1 MPDHVELRTGAY
13 YDSVTLMQVSRAV
26 AATPGVQAAQVA
38 MATELN
44 LDVLRG
50 MGFEVPPSAP
60 NDLVVAIRGDESAIA
75 AGLGALEAAL
85 VGSRSAATGS
95 AGLGAAP
102 PPHTLGRAIRL
113 SGADL
118 ALVSVPGEHAVAE
131 ALDAVRAGISVMVF
145 SDNVPVEDEVR
156 LKDAAAAAGVL
167 VMGPD
172 CGTAVIGGV
181 GLGFANVVRPGP
193 VGLVAASGT
202 GAQQVMCL
210 LDTAG
215 VGISHCLGVG
225 GRDLSSAV
233 AGRSTKQALA
243 ALAAD
248 PATETIVVVSKP
260 PAPEVL
266 ADLEAYAATLGKPV
280 HWATLGPG
288 RPDLT
293 AAVEDVLFATGHPV
307 PERWRTWRPGVSDD
321 EWSELTPEARR
332 AAVQGSSLRGLFCG
346 GTLADEAMLI
356 TAEHLGD
363 IRSNI
368 PLRPDLALGPD
379 LRDPGH
385 VVIDFG
391 DDALTRGRA
400 HPMIDPSLRLE
411 RITVEAADPTCG
423 VLLLDLVLGH
433 GAHPDPAPELS
444 DAVRAARATASAE
457 GRHLDVVVSLNGTEG
472 DPQGLQRSTGH
483 LVQAG
488 AVVILSNA
496 AATREALR
504 LLGHD
509 TNAQASGGAA
519 YSTEEWPLSTAH
531 EERAPDRGTAGT
543 AYAIGAGERAAL
555 GTEPLHG
562 LLSAEVSVAAAGV
575 SLLADS
581 LRAQAVSVTEAAWQ
595 PPLPGTATD
604 LRRVLADPQR
614 DTANAEALRRM
625 TAAGA
630 DLVDVRPASEALGL
644 ERGTFLHAGPPITF
658 DRASGPL
665 RGALVGAML
674 LEGLADTAEQAEE
687 RLAKGDGITLEPC
700 HHRDAVGPM
709 AGVVS
714 PSMWV
719 YELRDEVHDHTS
731 WCSLN
736 EGLGKVL
743 RYGAYGP
750 EVIDRLRWMNAVLGP
765 ILQQAVRARADQQ
778 GPIDIK
784 AIIAQMLQMGDE
796 GHNRNRAGSLMLLRE
811 LLPTMITADASS
823 TDIAEAVRFSGANE
837 HFFLNLGMPACKLST
852 LAAHGIP
859 GSSVVTTMARN
870 GTDFGIRVSGTGDA
884 WFTGPA
890 NTPEGLFLGSYG
902 PDDANP
908 DIGDSAITETG
919 GIGGF
924 AMAAAPAIVRFV
936 GGDVPFALRATQTMY
951 EITVGEHTA
960 YQVPILEF
968 RGTPT
973 GIDVTAVARTGIL
986 PQINTGMAG
995 RVAGTGQVGAGLVTP
1010 PAECFTQALA
1020 ALAGAVQEG

>member
-1 MPDHVELRTGAY
+1 MADHLERRTGAY
-13 YDSVTLMQVSRAV
+13 YDSVSLMQVSRSV
-26 AATPGVQAAQVA
+26 ATAAGVEAAQVA

-44 LDVLRG
+44 LELIAA
-50 MGFEVPPSAP
+50 MGFDVPEDAGP
-60 NDLVVAIRGDESAIA
+60 NDLLIAIRGSDAGVTNGLA
-75 AGLGALEAAL
+75 ALDAALEAI
-85 VGSRSAATGS
+85 RSVAAQAG
-95 AGLGAAP
+95 GLGEAP
-102 PPHTLGRAIRL
+102 PAHTLGGAL
-113 SGADL
+113 KASGANV
-118 ALVSVPGEHAVAE
+118 ALVSVPGEFAVTE
-131 ALDAVRAGISVMVF
+131 AFDAVRAGVSVMVF

-156 LKDAAAAAGVL
+156 LKDAAARAGVL

-172 CGTAVIGGV
+172 CGTAVVGGAA
-181 GLGFANVVRPGP
+181 LGFANVFRPGP

-210 LDTAG
+210 LDAAG

-225 GRDLSSAV
+225 GRDLSSEV
-233 AGRSTKQALA
+233 GGRSTRQALA

-248 PATETIVVVSKP
+248 PATERIVVVSIP
-260 PAPEVL
+260 PAAAVL
-266 ADLEAYAATLGKPV
+266 SDIESYAASLGKPV
-280 HWATLGPG
+280 SWATLGQGRADLTTAVEGVVGTPQAWPQWRGLSSDEGPVGPG
-288 RPDLT
+288 R
-293 AAVEDVLFATGHPV
+293 A
-307 PERWRTWRPGVSDD
+307 
-321 EWSELTPEARR
+321 
-332 AAVQGSSLRGLFCG
+332 LRGLFCG

-356 TAEHLGD
+356 AAGVLGD

-368 PLRPDLALGPD
+368 PLRPDLALGHD
-379 LRDPGH
+379 LHDAGH

-391 DDALTRGRA
+391 DDSMTRGRA
-400 HPMIDPSLRLE
+400 HPMIDPTLRTE
-411 RITVEAADPTCG
+411 RIAREAADPTCG

-433 GAHPDPAPELS
+433 GAHPDPAPELA
-444 DAVRAARATASAE
+444 DAIRAAREVASSE
-457 GRHLDVVVSLNGTEG
+457 GRSLPVVVSVTGTTA
-472 DPQGLQRSTGH
+472 DPQGLERSASLLMG
-483 LVQAG
+483 AG
-488 AVVILSNA
+488 ATVMLSNA
-496 AATREALR
+496 EATRHALE
-504 LLGHD
+504 LLGH
-509 TNAQASGGAA
+509 TPPAA
-519 YSTEEWPLSTAH
+519 YSTEPASAPNRTAY
-531 EERAPDRGTAGT
+531 EGTAGEGP
-543 AYAIGAGERAAL
+543 ASPARGL
-555 GTEPLHG
+555 LHDLLVTEPTI
-562 LLSAEVSVAAAGV
+562 ATAGV
-575 SLLADS
+575 SLFADS
-581 LRAQAVSVTEAAWQ
+581 LRAQAVPVTEAAWQ
-595 PPLPGTATD
+595 PPVPGTSAA
-604 LRRVLADPQR
+604 LGRVLADDRR
-614 DTANAEALRRM
+614 DAANAEALRRM
-625 TAAGA
+625 LAAGA
-630 DLVDVRPASEALGL
+630 DLVDVRPAAVALGL
-644 ERGTFLHAGPPITF
+644 EKGTFLHAGPPITF

-665 RGALVGAML
+665 RGALIGAML
-674 LEGLADTAEQAEE
+674 FEGLAATADEAES
-687 RLAKGDGITLEPC
+687 RLDRGDGITLEPC

-709 AGVVS
+709 AGVIS

-719 YELRDEVHDHTS
+719 YELRDEVHDNTS
-731 WCSLN
+731 WCTLN

-743 RYGAYGP
+743 RYGAFGP
-750 EVIDRLRWMNAVLGP
+750 EVIDRLRWMNNVLGP
-765 ILQQAVRARADQQ
+765 ILQQAVRARVDGS

-823 TDIAEAVRFSGANE
+823 ADVAEAVRFSGANE

-870 GTDFGIRVSGTGDA
+870 GTDFGIRVSGTGDE

-973 GIDVTAVARTGIL
+973 GIDVAAVARTGIL

-1010 PAECFTQALA
+1010 PEECFTQALA
-1020 ALAGAVQEG
+1020 ALAALATSTVG

>member
-1 MPDHVELRTGAY
+1 MADHVELRTGAY

-26 AATPGVQAAQVA
+26 AATPGVEAAQVA

-50 MGFEVPPSAP
+50 MGFDVPPSAP
-60 NDLVVAIRGDESAIA
+60 NDLVVALRGDEAGIA
-75 AGLGALEAAL
+75 AGQAALEAAL
-85 VGSRSAATGS
+85 AGSRSAAGGS
-95 AGLGAAP
+95 GAMGEAQP
-102 PPHTLGRAIRL
+102 PRTLGGAIRL

-118 ALVSVPGEHAVAE
+118 ALVSVPGEHAVTE

-156 LKDAAAAAGVL
+156 LKDAAAEAGVL

-172 CGTAVIGGV
+172 CGTAVVGGV
-181 GLGFANVVRPGP
+181 ALGFANVVRPGS

-210 LDTAG
+210 LDAAG

-225 GRDLSSAV
+225 GRDLSAAV

-248 PATETIVVVSKP
+248 PATEAVVVVSKP

-266 ADLEAYAATLGKPV
+266 ADVEAYAAGLGKPV
-280 HWATLGPG
+280 HWATLGAG

-293 AAVEDVLFATGHPV
+293 AAVEAVVAAVEGGAGGGSDRA
-307 PERWRTWRPGVSDD
+307 PERAWPAWTGASSD
-321 EWSELTPEARR
+321 EL
-332 AAVQGSSLRGLFCG
+332 GHGSLRGLFCG

-356 TAEHLGD
+356 AAESLGD
-363 IRSNI
+363 VRSNI

-379 LRDPGH
+379 LREPGH

-391 DDALTRGRA
+391 DDSLTRGRA

-411 RITVEAADPTCG
+411 RIAVEAADPTCG

-433 GAHPDPAPELS
+433 GAHPDPAPEL
-444 DAVRAARATASAE
+444 AAAIRAARETAAAD
-457 GRHLDVVVSLNGTEG
+457 RRDLPVVVSLTGTTG
-472 DPQGLQRSTGH
+472 DPQGLERSAEL
-483 LVQAG
+483 LVDAG
-488 AVVILSNA
+488 ATVLLSNA
-496 AATREALR
+496 NATRHAIH
-504 LLGHD
+504 LLGRQTHPAD
-509 TNAQASGGAA
+509 TAPSDSAQPSHTA
-519 YSTEEWPLSTAH
+519 YARETT
-531 EERAPDRGTAGT
+531 PDGSRGTAP
-543 AYAIGAGERAAL
+543 GAADGS
-555 GTEPLHG
+555 LHG
-562 LLSAEVSVAAAGV
+562 LLGGELAVATAGAG
-575 SLLADS
+575 LFADS
-581 LRAQAVSVTEAAWQ
+581 LRAQAVPVVEAAWQ
-595 PPLPGTATD
+595 PPMPGTSTG
-604 LRRVLADPQR
+604 LSRVLADRRR
-614 DTANAEALRRM
+614 DAANAEALRRM

-644 ERGTFLHAGPPITF
+644 ERGTFLHAGPPIEF
-658 DRASGPL
+658 ARASGPL
-665 RGALVGAML
+665 KGALIGAML
-674 LEGLADTAEQAEE
+674 LEGLAVTAEEAEAKLE
-687 RLAKGDGITLEPC
+687 KGDGITLEPC

-719 YELRDEVHDHTS
+719 YELRDEVHDNTS

-750 EVIDRLRWMNAVLGP
+750 EVIDRLRWMNTVLGP
-765 ILQQAVRARADQQ
+765 ILQQAVRARVGQQ

-811 LLPTMITADASS
+811 LLPTMITADAASG
-823 TDIAEAVRFSGANE
+823 DIAEAVRFSGANE

-890 NTPEGLFLGSYG
+890 NTPDGLFLGSYG

-908 DIGDSAITETG
+908 DIGDSAITETA

-936 GGDVPFALRATQTMY
+936 GGDVPFALRTTQRMY
-951 EITVGEHTA
+951 EVTVGEHTA

-973 GIDVTAVARTGIL
+973 GIDVAAVARTGIL

-1010 PAECFTQALA
+1010 PQECFTQALT
-1020 ALAGAVQEG
+1020 ALAQAVG